1 MAPEAGDQMS
11 TKAITVR
18 LDLDSKSDSII
29 WEKLQRIHKVNKLPY
44 GKAVIYALRAYEP
57 DDMQNE
63 NQRIITRKF
72 ANDVLDELKT
82 VLPSFISGYIAGNM
96 SALPANVPV
105 MTKEET
111 HTVMRS
117 QSDDTACDTQPKTD
131 FQSSHIDFGFAG
143 S

>member
-1 MAPEAGDQMS
+1 MS

-96 SALPANVPV
+96 SAQPANVPV

-117 QSDDTACDTQPKTD
+117 QSNNTACDIQANPD
-131 FQSSHIDFGFAG
+131 FKNSHIDFGFAG